1 MRGFVVPS
9 LPWPGNDRHT
19 SDLAHACMK
28 ILKANSGRTFFL
40 FTSHRALRVAAEI
53 LRGQKK
59 PVFVQGEASR
69 FSLIDGFRDNEGS
82 ILMGT
87 DSFWEGIDVRG
98 LDLTLLII
106 DKLPFPVPTDPI
118 IRQKSRIIIE
128 RGGNP
133 FSEIFFQQR

>member
-1 MRGFVVPS
+1 
-9 LPWPGNDRHT
+9 
-19 SDLAHACMK
+19 
-28 ILKANSGRTFFL
+28 
-40 FTSHRALRVAAEI
+40 
-53 LRGQKK
+53 
-59 PVFVQGEASR
+59 
-69 FSLIDGFRDNEGS
+69 
-82 ILMGT
+82 MGT

-133 FSEIFFQQR
+133 FSEIFSSSSVDVVKTGFWQID